1 MYSLISL
8 CLLAF
13 NKNSARCS
21 LLSFQIIN
29 AHEFSVSTPPF
40 FYFVL
45 FSVRKLIELHRTTII
60 STFKFP
66 ILTQKWLPMKQEV
79 WLGGPRLAVSDQ
91 EWLRV
96 TICLGSC
103 CLENR
108 QVGFSISLTLL
119 IFSNLDYRPS
129 AESLLPL
136 PANWQILAW
145 VYLFFYRTLLKV
157 IETVRILCF
166 SILFPY
172 SYKFKSIWCDS
183 QLLQIIVHQVF
194 FLRTSVTSKSASI
207 YYILSST
214 CCHTPR
220 QCHRF
225 LIFIVAKLLFQ
236 AAILEAEFRVYC

>member
-8 CLLAF
+8 CLQAF

-29 AHEFSVSTPPF
+29 AHEFSASTPPF

-45 FSVRKLIELHRTTII
+45 FSVRKLIELHWATII

-66 ILTQKWLPMKQEV
+66 ISTQEWLPMKQEV

-91 EWLRV
+91 EWLWV

-103 CLENR
+103 YLGKR
-108 QVGFSISLTLL
+108 QVGFSISLNLL

-129 AESLLPL
+129 AESVPSL

-145 VYLFFYRTLLKV
+145 ASLSLFF
-157 IETVRILCF
+157 
-166 SILFPY
+166 
-172 SYKFKSIWCDS
+172 
-183 QLLQIIVHQVF
+183 F
-194 FLRTSVTSKSASI
+194 FLDFAKSNRNSQNSVFSHPLPLQLQVQKHLVWPPIITDYSSPMFILRKSVTSKSASV

-220 QCHRF
+220 QRHRF
-225 LIFIVAKLLFQ
+225 
-236 AAILEAEFRVYC
+236 

>member
-129 AESLLPL
+129 AESLPPL

-145 VYLFFYRTLLKV
+145 VYLFFLQN
-157 IETVRILCF
+157 F
-166 SILFPY
+166 A
-172 SYKFKSIWCDS
+172 KSNRNS
-183 QLLQIIVHQVF
+183 QNSVF
-194 FLRTSVTSKSASI
+194 FHPLPLQLQVQKHLVWLPIITDYSSPSVLPQDKCHKQISQH
-207 YYILSST
+207 ILYSFFYLLS
-214 CCHTPR
+214 HTKTMPEL
-220 QCHRF
+220 F
-225 LIFIVAKLLFQ
+225 IF
-236 AAILEAEFRVYC
+236 YCGKTPLPGSNFGSRI